1 MINFCLTNQ
10 LTLVKGKW
18 ANKKYL
24 GNGLRLY
31 YDSGVEVIDMLQHV
45 IVFCGIL
52 WQGKV
57 TNFANNIKQNGIFY
71 AVVFNKVTGKVQVI
85 NDVLDSFFL
94 NYYVSGKHFVV
105 TNEIKVYGPSFK
117 INQQWVNVSKLGVK
131 LMDAPTQ
138 PHPDLTFPEGNHL
151 LGYENATPL
160 EGVKYLGAGQ
170 VLTLQT
176 VDKQLTSSCYTYFS
190 YNDDIGKV
198 FDEKPQHDYKSALD
212 TAKWIISENCK
223 RIKEKYG
230 DKLIHFSSTGIDSLI
245 LRTYLD
251 DVPMCAFY
259 SEEFDKY
266 HESPELF
273 KRMFNDH
280 GGILHRF
287 DTKKSIQNAIDVQL
301 LKIEKTH
308 NYNPHQMMFLYMR
321 DRYELNDRVMI
332 TGSFGD
338 HVFWHWHPYP
348 TRHAIHRWGMTDA
361 EQIWSRL
368 LPHYGFGGPAVPTG
382 THSQQTRTKEIKD
395 VVNKAYP
402 DFKTACMGLRY
413 FNGKMSAIVSQFWP
427 DQLNLDPYADLRL
440 WKLLPS
446 CDIQTQEASIL
457 DAQIQKDMIS
467 DKWLPYLTPHKCG
480 SNLYYDHDLDNL
492 EFKKKMID
500 SLVKNIKEHD

>member
-1 MINFCLTNQ
+1 MNNFCLTNERG
-10 LTLVKGKW
+10 LVNGKW
-18 ANKKYL
+18 TYKKYL
-24 GNGLRLY
+24 RHGIWLY
-31 YDSGVEVIDMLQHV
+31 YDSGVEVIDLPQHV

-117 INQQWVNVSKLGVK
+117 INQAWVNWSKLGVK
-131 LMDAPTQ
+131 LMDAPTK
-138 PHPDLTFPEGNHL
+138 PHPDLTPPTKFRDVTLQNI
-151 LGYENATPL
+151 TPIN
-160 EGVKYLGAGQ
+160 GVKYLGAGQ

-176 VDKQLTSSCYTYFS
+176 VDEQLTSSCHTYFS
-190 YNDDIGKV
+190 YNDDICKV

-212 TAKWIISENCK
+212 TAKWIIRENCK

-230 DKLIHFSSTGIDSLI
+230 DKLIHFCSTGIDSLT

-251 DVPMCAFY
+251 DVPMCAYY
-259 SEEFDKY
+259 SEEFDTY

-273 KRMFNDH
+273 KRMYNDH
-280 GGILHRF
+280 GGILHCF
-287 DTKKSIQNAIDVQL
+287 DTRESIQNAIDVQL

-308 NYNPHQMMFLYMR
+308 SYNPHQMMFLYMR
-321 DRYELNDRVMI
+321 DRYKLNDRVMI

-348 TRHAIHRWGMTDA
+348 TRHAIHRWGMTNA
-361 EQIWSRL
+361 EQIWDRL
-368 LPHYGFGGPAVPTG
+368 LPHYGFGGPAVPAG
-382 THSQQTRTKEIKD
+382 TYSQKDRTNQIQE
-395 VVNKAYP
+395 VLSAAHP
-402 DFKTACMGLRY
+402 DFKTACMSLRY

-427 DQLNLDPYADLRL
+427 NQLNLDPYADLRL

-480 SNLYYDHDLDNL
+480 NNLYYEQDLNNKH
-492 EFKKKMID
+492 FRKKMIAN
-500 SLVKNIKEHD
+500 LIKNIHD